1 MGLRDR
7 FYEAVRAHWATVA
20 LRDTLNG
27 LLDKVRED
35 SGARPSDG
43 REGPGSTASGS
54 SVPGSPEVG
63 QAYANLELPYGAAL
77 PEVKKQYR
85 RLMGKYHPDKHHR
98 EPLKA
103 DVANELAA
111 ELTRAYDTIVAWL
124 ERRQ

>member
-43 REGPGSTASGS
+43 REGS
-54 SVPGSPEVG
+54 SVPGSPEEVG